1 MSEEDFLILD
11 DESDASTQA
20 KPVSSAATD
29 SADSGGAL
37 PSSITQ
43 APAKLLEYIRSKINA
58 AREKRAAK
66 AAPVD
71 ELILDDGS
79 LEDIA
84 PIAGAASDPEAIL
97 EPELVVDGVER
108 FEWPLRGMDCP
119 DCAMK
124 ATRAVNRLPGVD
136 EVVVSATEGSVRI
149 DLDVARGRVSRVSSV
164 LESLGNGPE
173 VEWRLVQGKTAG
185 EVSRRLGVDRK
196 GLRNALLDVPGVL
209 NVSLDDGRIEI
220 QRVPTD
226 SIKVAEMTDEG
237 LRRLLGDYTLG
248 ESKNDRL
255 RPDQVQLLGAV
266 LTIPLLAGVY
276 VIEQAEMH
284 WWVAAAVTGLGV
296 LFAGLPMF
304 QAAIAS
310 IQNRVLGFQVLTS
323 LAVLGALYLKEWPE
337 ALVVTGLVAL
347 AAHMEE
353 SALVRAREAMQG
365 GLDRLPRRARL
376 VAGAGAGSGAG
387 SAGAKAGDC
396 GDEDCCDDH
405 GHSHDGHDHQD
416 HENCDHDHDHGH
428 SHDGHDHGVHTAE
441 NPCDDEWTPVAAL
454 SEGDVVEVRSGEVVP
469 VDGTIVDGNGAI
481 DRAPLTGEPMPV
493 SVNSGAFVEAG
504 LTLTRG
510 PIHVRAEATGDDTRL
525 ADLIELV
532 RRYREQPTR
541 TQTIIERFTAIWVPL
556 VLVGSAIYGAATGDV
571 VGMLVLWVVSCPCSL
586 LLAAPV
592 PHATALST
600 ASASGLVARGGDVI
614 EAAAGIELALLDK
627 TGTLTS
633 GRPRLVSIAVAGDET
648 EDSALRIA
656 AGIEQRSNH
665 PYAATL
671 IAASA
676 DRSSAVTQVKDITD
690 GEAGVRGSMRG
701 LPVMLGRADWLM
713 SEGVEIPYEIDSAL
727 ADSRHAGYG
736 ASVLSIDGK
745 AVAAFTFAHDD
756 AREGVHEM
764 VEKLQSQGISVEILS
779 GDEQAS
785 VEAFAKRLGI
795 DPAICRGNVDPEGK
809 ASWVAERAKHSRTLM
824 AGDGFN
830 DSGALAAAD
839 IGVAVGSGE
848 QVNLDAADILI
859 PGEDPRA
866 LANLIQ
872 LSKRTRA
879 VVNANIAVS
888 VGVTLLLIITALAGI
903 NTSIAAGIAIHEA
916 SVFLIILNGMFVAGS
931 GGRRIGVIT
940 DLFRGLGRDIREAF
954 GVLFSSGKGS
964 PPSTA

>member
-11 DESDASTQA
+11 DEDDDSTQA
-20 KPVSSAATD
+20 KPASSSGAAPSKSTSSDSPSDPLAGLRGAISGGLENVSSRIA
-29 SADSGGAL
+29 S
-37 PSSITQ
+37 
-43 APAKLLEYIRSKINA
+43 

-66 AAPVD
+66 ASPVD

-79 LEDIA
+79 LQDVT
-84 PIAGAASDPEAIL
+84 PIAGPGSDTDAVF

-108 FEWPLRGMDCP
+108 FEWRLRGMDCP

-136 EVVVSATEGSVRI
+136 EVVVSATEGSVRV
-149 DLDVARGRVSRVSSV
+149 DLDVALGRVSRVSSV

-185 EVSRRLGVDRK
+185 EVARRLGIDRK

-209 NVSLDDGRIEI
+209 NVSLDDGRIEL

-226 SIKVAEMTDEG
+226 SVKVAEMTEEG
-237 LRRLLGDYTLG
+237 LRRLLGEYTLG

-284 WWVAAAVTGLGV
+284 WWVAATVTGLGV

-323 LAVLGALYLKEWPE
+323 LAVLGALYLREWPE

-347 AAHMEE
+347 AGHMEE

-376 VAGAGAGSGAG
+376 VAGA
-387 SAGAKAGDC
+387 SAADSKAADSDC
-396 GDEDCCDDH
+396 EDDCCDDH
-405 GHSHDGHDHQD
+405 GHADDHAGHAHAGAGDAG
-416 HENCDHDHDHGH
+416 HGH
-428 SHDGHDHGVHTAE
+428 GA
-441 NPCDDEWTPVAAL
+441 DEWTPVAAL
-454 SEGDVVEVRSGEVVP
+454 EPGDVVEVRSGEVVP
-469 VDGTIVDGNGAI
+469 VDGTIVDGSGAI

-493 SVNSGAFVEAG
+493 SVASGAFVEAG

-510 PIHVRAEATGDDTRL
+510 PVHIRAEATGDDTRL

-556 VLVGSAIYGAATGDV
+556 VLIGSAIYGAATGDI

-633 GRPRLVSIAVAGDET
+633 GRPRLVAIAVAGDET
-648 EDSALRIA
+648 EESALRIA
-656 AGIEQRSNH
+656 AGLEQRSNH
-665 PYAATL
+665 PYATT
-671 IAASA
+671 IIEAAA
-676 DRSSAVTQVKDITD
+676 ERSKAVTQITEIED
-690 GEAGVRGSMRG
+690 GDAGVRGSMRG
-701 LPVMLGRADWLM
+701 LLVMLGRADWLM
-713 SEGVEIPYEIDSAL
+713 AEGIKIPYDIDSAL

-736 ASVLSIDGK
+736 ASVLSIDGE

-764 VEKLQSQGISVEILS
+764 VDKLQAQGISVEILS

-795 DPAICRGNVDPEGK
+795 DPTICRGNVDPEGK
-809 ASWVAERAKHSRTLM
+809 ASWVAERAKLSRTLM

-848 QVNLDAADILI
+848 QVNLDAADVLI

-888 VGVTLLLIITALAGI
+888 VGVTILLIVTALAGI

-931 GGRRIGVIT
+931 GGRRLGVLA
-940 DLFRGLGRDIREAF
+940 DLGRDLVRDIREAF
-954 GVLFSSGKGS
+954 GVLFSTSGGS